1 MVDPVT
7 NTEQS
12 KAGANAEAD
21 APENAGFPAVYRN
34 LMAVGL
40 LGACYQAHEDAQKVN
55 DALELTMQ
63 DPTPFRIYR
72 ALAQGIGDDSAYAA
86 GQLQKNLE
94 GVPDDKVKVALAV
107 SMMFAG
113 DPKWKGLVENVLA
126 NSTDQVAREAA
137 TNLIQYLTSHA
148 QGRSPGPEP
157 S

>member
-55 DALELTMQ
+55 DAVELTMQ
-63 DPTPFRIYR
+63 DPTPFRMYR
-72 ALAQGIGDDSAYAA
+72 ALAQGIGGDSAYAA
-86 GQLQKNLE
+86 AQLQKRLE
-94 GVPDDKVKVALAV
+94 DVPDDDKAKVAMAV
-107 SMMFAG
+107 SMMLAG
-113 DPKWKGLVENVLA
+113 DPDWKGLVENVLA
-126 NSTDQVAREAA
+126 TSTDQVAREAA
-137 TNLIQYLTSHA
+137 TNLIQYLTSLRVH
-148 QGRSPGPEP
+148 
-157 S
+157 